1 MIRMKSALAS
11 LLLLL
16 ATLTIL
22 TPPAHAGW
30 PGGKVVH
37 AGDDAGYNPP
47 IFVRCDSGL
56 TFSLGLGTSSWWSSS
71 PNQQTCS
78 DVDQIA
84 VGAGDQIRCQTRYT
98 FNWTTFDATG
108 WHNVGNFTDFSGC
121 YQQKD

>member
-1 MIRMKSALAS
+1 MKRLAV
-11 LLLLL
+11 
-16 ATLTIL
+16 IL
-22 TPPAHAGW
+22 TAFVAMFACTVAPANAGY

-37 AGDDAGYNPP
+37 AADDSGYNPP

-56 TFSLGLGTSSWWSSS
+56 TFSLGLGTSSWWKSS

-84 VGAGDQIRCQTRYT
+84 VGAGDQIKCQTRYT

-108 WHNVGNFTDFSGC
+108 WHDVGNFTDFSGC